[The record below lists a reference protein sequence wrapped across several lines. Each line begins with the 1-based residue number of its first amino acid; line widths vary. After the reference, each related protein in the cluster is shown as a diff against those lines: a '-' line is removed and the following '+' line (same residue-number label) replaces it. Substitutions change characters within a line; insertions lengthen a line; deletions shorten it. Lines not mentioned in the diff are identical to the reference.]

1 MFITT
6 IGCKRVLGDGHIDI
20 NGGLFGVLEEKL
32 RRVVTGSIIPA
43 KANASCKCRLT
54 SVCNIDCVHAVH
66 CIISGGNVSY
76 RNLNA
81 KM

>member
-6 IGCKRVLGDGHIDI
+6 IGCNRVLGNGHIDPSA
-20 NGGLFGVLEEKL
+20 GLFGVLEEKL
-32 RRVVTGSIIPA
+32 VRVITGITIPA
-43 KANASCKCRLT
+43 KSNASCKCRLT